1 MVFLL
6 SGFSD
11 DHLDEGTGSVRFYR
25 CHPGDTHDA
34 ALELNHLGHDQT
46 APIPRTTT
54 ASIFSEK
61 TQEKI
66 TLRLSFSHH
75 LHAKKVFLNG
85 LYENYF
91 HHPSKRFHQIN
102 SYFLID

>member
-11 DHLDEGTGSVRFYR
+11 VHLDEGTGSVRFYR
-25 CHPGDTHDA
+25 SHPGATHEA
-34 ALELNHLGHDQT
+34 ALELNHVGYEHI
-46 APIPRTTT
+46 AHIPRTTT
-54 ASIFSEK
+54 ASICPEQ
-61 TQEKI
+61 TQATI
-66 TLRLSFSHH
+66 TLRLSVSHH
-75 LHAKKVFLNG
+75 LPAKKVFLNG

-102 SYFLID
+102 SYFFN